1 MAGPSSLT
9 LDYDAL
15 LSTTLFNYHRTLVDN
30 ISRSN
35 AVMHF
40 LMKRNEGGYQRVDSI
55 GDRMQVPLMYEMGQ
69 ADSYSGYDV
78 LDTTPMD
85 GITSAFW
92 EWRQAAVPISISALE
107 VKKNSGEA
115 RILDLLK
122 SKTMQAEMGIQDF
135 FNRRL
140 LVGAGGASITS
151 PYTSAMNGS
160 VFIDPLPLLIKGDP
174 TSSTVVGNI
183 NQATNPWWQNQFL
196 DGGTTTFALFLKQ
209 LRRLRKR
216 CGRGPGG
223 MPDLH
228 LLDED
233 VHTLYEVAL
242 AAAHQNPSYQR
253 ADIPFD
259 NIMFYG
265 APAVYDEIVPDWK
278 TSAETP
284 VNTQGT
290 WVMINSKFFQIQVHA
305 GTDFAPTDFT
315 KPENQD
321 AKTAHILWLGGI
333 GVSNRRKHGVLMT
346 IDTTI
351 TS

>member
-1 MAGPSSLT
+1 MAPSQLT

-30 ISRSN
+30 ISKSN
-35 AVMHF
+35 ALIYH
-40 LMKRNEGGYQRVDSI
+40 LMKKVEGGYKRVDDI
-55 GDRMQVPLMYEMGQ
+55 GDRMQIPLMYELGQ

-107 VKKNSGEA
+107 EKKNSGEA
-115 RILDLLK
+115 RILSLLE
-122 SKTMQAEMGIQDF
+122 SKTKQAEMGITEF

-140 LVGAGGASITS
+140 LVGAGGASITTA
-151 PYTSAMNGS
+151 YTSPMNGS
-160 VFIDPLPLLIKGDP
+160 VFIDPLPLLISGTP
-174 TSSTVVGNI
+174 TASVVVGNI
-183 NQATNPWWQNQFL
+183 NQNVHSWWQNKVM
-196 DGGTTTFALFLKQ
+196 DGGATTYAIFLKKLRQ
-209 LRRLRKR
+209 LRKQ

-228 LLDED
+228 ILDED
-233 VHTLYEVAL
+233 VHTLYEVSL

-259 NIMFYG
+259 NILFYG
-265 APAVYDEIVPDWK
+265 APAVYDEIVPNWK
-278 TSAETP
+278 TGNETL

-290 WVMINSKFFQIQVHA
+290 WVMINTQFFQIKVHS
-305 GTDFAPTDFT
+305 GTDFAPTPFQ

-321 AKTAHILWLGGI
+321 AKVSHILWLGGI
-333 GVSNRRKHGVLMT
+333 GVSNRRKHGVFMA